1 MEQRTPT
8 RVPRLE
14 GPPGRALELEIL
26 GYQLPARGGS
36 GHTTPGRDYD
46 ANWLVVQ
53 ITAAD
58 GRRRWSVADPALLT
72 WEAKRLAQWLRAVA
86 SRATEAP
93 TVFAAIEPNLEL
105 EARRAGEA
113 THLRVTFDQEFSPW
127 EGDPWIDFAPTD
139 DTLRQFAADLDV
151 ALARFPER

>member
-26 GYQLPARGGS
+26 G
-36 GHTTPGRDYD
+36 
-46 ANWLVVQ
+46 
-53 ITAAD
+53 
-58 GRRRWSVADPALLT
+58 
-72 WEAKRLAQWLRAVA
+72 
-86 SRATEAP
+86 
-93 TVFAAIEPNLEL
+93 
-105 EARRAGEA
+105 
-113 THLRVTFDQEFSPW
+113 QEFSPW